1 MVSEW
6 VEGVGP
12 LLQAPEE
19 LIIPV
24 ATVEVLIQPLDI
36 ASNQEDLAAIS
47 GNRPGV

>member
-6 VEGVGP
+6 VEGVGS

-24 ATVEVLIQPLDI
+24 ATVKVLVQPLDI
-36 ASNQEDLAAIS
+36 ASNQEDLPAIS
-47 GNRPGV
+47 GNGSGV